1 MKVEGN
7 YTFSAPREQVWQ
19 ILLDPDA
26 LARMMPGCESLKRVG
41 DNEYEAVLR
50 IRVGP
55 VDGTY
60 TGKIVLDD
68 LRPPEHYRMR
78 VNGQGN
84 AGFMQGE
91 GTLDLEEQNGNTLL
105 KYRGET
111 QVGGRVANVGQR
123 LIGSV
128 ATHLINQ
135 GLKRLEAELGSHPLG

>member
-1 MKVEGN
+1 MKVEGS

-19 ILLDPDA
+19 ILLDADA
-26 LARMMPGCESLKRVG
+26 LARMMPGCESLKRVA

-128 ATHLINQ
+128 ATRLINQ

>member
-26 LARMMPGCESLKRVG
+26 LARMMPGCESLKRVA

-128 ATHLINQ
+128 ATRLINQ

>member
-19 ILLDPDA
+19 ILQDPDA
-26 LARMMPGCESLKRVG
+26 LARVTPGCESLTQVA

-50 IRVGP
+50 MRVGP

-60 TGKIVLDD
+60 NGKIVLYD
-68 LRPPEHYRMR
+68 LQPPEHFKLK

-84 AGFMQGE
+84 AGFLQGE
-91 GTLDLEEQNGNTLL
+91 GTLDLEEQNGSTLL
-105 KYRGET
+105 KYQGET

-123 LIGSV
+123 LLGSV
-128 ATHLINQ
+128 ANHLINQ
-135 GLKRLEAELGSHPLG
+135 GLKRLEAEIASHPLG

>member
-19 ILLDPDA
+19 ILLDADA
-26 LARMMPGCESLKRVG
+26 LARMMPGCESLKRVA

-128 ATHLINQ
+128 ATRLINQ

>member
-1 MKVEGN
+1 MKVEGS

-19 ILLDPDA
+19 ILLDADA
-26 LARMMPGCESLKRVG
+26 LARMMPGCETLKRVA

-128 ATHLINQ
+128 ATRLINQ